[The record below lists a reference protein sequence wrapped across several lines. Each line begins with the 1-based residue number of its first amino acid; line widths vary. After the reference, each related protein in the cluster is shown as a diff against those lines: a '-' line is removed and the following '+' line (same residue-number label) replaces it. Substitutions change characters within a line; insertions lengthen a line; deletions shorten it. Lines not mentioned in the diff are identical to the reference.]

1 MKILIQGG
9 RVINPATGFD
19 AVCDVAIAAGRV
31 VAIKNIPAD
40 FAPSKTI
47 DATGCVVAPGLVDL
61 CARLREPGY
70 EHEGML
76 ESELGAAVAG
86 GVTSLVCPPDTDP
99 VLDEPGL
106 VEMLKFRAEKLHQSR
121 VFPLGALTRN
131 LQGETLTE
139 MAQLTE
145 AGCIGFG
152 QAEVPLAN
160 TQVLQ
165 RAMQYAATFGYT
177 VWLRPQELHLGKGV
191 AASGALATR
200 LGLAGVPVAAE
211 TIALHTIFELMR
223 ALGGHA
229 RNGSR
234 PAAETRNGSR
244 PAAEVRNSSQ
254 PAAQAGPRVHLC
266 RISSAAGVALVR
278 AAKADG
284 LRVTCDVSINSLHLT
299 EGDIGYFD
307 SRARLCPPLRQ
318 QRDRDALRAA
328 LADGTIDVL
337 VSDHNPVEADAKNLP
352 FAEAEPG
359 ATGLELLLSLALA
372 WGEASGLDL
381 LRTMARVTS
390 APAQVLGESLGT
402 LQASLGQLVAGGVAD
417 VCVFDPAAQWS
428 VSSSTLKSQGKH
440 TPFAHDMGGMPMQ
453 ARVRCTIVSGHVAY
467 EAASA

>member
-1 MKILIQGG
+1 MRLEGEKMKILIKGG
-9 RVINPATGFD
+9 RVINPATGLD
-19 AVCDVAIAAGRV
+19 EIADIAIAAGRIL
-31 VAIKNIPAD
+31 AIKNMAPD

-47 DATGCVVAPGLVDL
+47 DATGCIVAPGLIDL

-86 GVTSLVCPPDTDP
+86 GITSLVCPPDTDP

-106 VEMLKFRAEKLHQSR
+106 VEMLKFRAEKLHRSR

-139 MAQLTE
+139 MAELTE

-165 RAMQYAATFGYT
+165 RALQYAATFGYT
-177 VWLRPQELHLGKGV
+177 VWLRPQEMHLGKGV

-223 ALGGHA
+223 ALGGK
-229 RNGSR
+229 
-234 PAAETRNGSR
+234 
-244 PAAEVRNSSQ
+244 
-254 PAAQAGPRVHLC
+254 AGPRVHLC

-299 EGDIGYFD
+299 DADIGYFD
-307 SRARLCPPLRQ
+307 SRARLSPPLRQ

-359 ATGLELLLSLALA
+359 ATGLELLLSLAIK
-372 WGEASGLDL
+372 WGEASGQSLSQTL
-381 LRTMARVTS
+381 AKITS
-390 APAQVLGESLGT
+390 APASVLGASLGT
-402 LQASLGQLVAGGVAD
+402 LQDSLGQLVAGGVAD
-417 VCVFDPAAQWS
+417 VCVFDPNAVWS
-428 VSSSTLKSQGKH
+428 VSDSALQSQGKH
-440 TPFAHDMGGMPMQ
+440 TPFAHDMGGTPLQ
-453 ARVRCTIVSGHVAY
+453 GRVRCTVVSGHVAF
-467 EAASA
+467 ER